1 MPLPATP
8 PPATTRVVRLA
19 ADPAGLPEPGDF
31 AVAEEP
37 LPAPGPGEVLVRNRA
52 FQVFPGLLTLINRE
66 ATGTPLPPIR
76 PGDALFGPALGEVL
90 AAPADGPLRPGD
102 LVTHVHGWREHAVA
116 DAAGFTAVEAGWPDP
131 LALLSPGSAAYGG
144 LTRTAGVRDGDVVLV
159 TGAAGAVGSL
169 AGQVARLL
177 GAARVIGTTGSPA
190 KAARL
195 TAEFGYDA
203 VLMRGRRPFVEQL
216 AEAAPDGID
225 VLLDTVGG
233 EQLTAAVAAAR
244 PGARFALV
252 GALSGQLAPDGQ
264 GGTAPA
270 VLDVRPLIVKGV
282 TLRGFRGTDQPG
294 LDAEWRERFGAW
306 LRAGLITAPRTR
318 VAGIDRAP
326 QALRRLIDG
335 EAFGAL
341 IVEL

>member
-1 MPLPATP
+1 MAL
-8 PPATTRVVRLA
+8 PATTRVVRLT
-19 ADPAGLPEPGDF
+19 ADPAGLPEPGHF
-31 AVAEEP
+31 AVVEEP

-52 FQVFPGLLTLINRE
+52 FLVFPGLRTLIGRE
-66 ATGTPLPPIR
+66 AGGLPLPPIR

-90 AAPADGPLRPGD
+90 TAPSDGPLRPGD
-102 LVTHVHGWREHAVA
+102 LVTHMHGWREHAVA
-116 DAAGFTAVEAGWPDP
+116 DATAFTPVGAGLPDP
-131 LALLSPGSAAYGG
+131 VALLSPGVAAYGG
-144 LTRTAGVRDGDVVLV
+144 LARTAGVREGDVVLV

-169 AGQVARLL
+169 AGRVARLL

-203 VLMRGRRPFVEQL
+203 VLVRGGRPFAEQL
-216 AEAAPDGID
+216 AGAAPDGID

-233 EQLTAAVAAAR
+233 EQLTAAAAAAR

-252 GALSGQLAPDGQ
+252 GALSGQLAPDGR
-264 GGTAPA
+264 GGTAPT
-270 VLDVRPLIVKGV
+270 VLDGLPLIVKGV
-282 TLRGFRGTDQPG
+282 TLRGFRGADHPG

-306 LRAGLITAPRTR
+306 LRAGLISFPHTR
-318 VAGIDRAP
+318 IAGIDRAP
-326 QALRRLIDG
+326 AALRRLIDG
-335 EAFGAL
+335 DAFGAL